1 MIRALIIAL
10 MLLTLSGVAAS
21 KDLAGVF
28 EDAVHNDPVIRQADA
43 NRLAARE
50 ARPQAWAQVLPQLTG
65 TASATRDHN
74 SGYQDEIFAPPAV
87 QRFLTTTDTTTQKW
101 AVNLRQNLFSCE
113 KWMTLKEAGR
123 EVAQAEANYQA
134 AEQQLILRV
143 AQGYFSVLAAV
154 DGLEAN
160 QASLEAI
167 SRQLDQA
174 NKRFEVGLIA
184 ITDVQEAKAARD
196 TAAAA
201 VIAAK
206 RTLATSEDQLLEITG
221 QKYDHLSRPGA
232 DMPLKSPDPA
242 DESRWVNIS
251 LEQNLSL
258 ISSRLGAEIARDNA
272 RIAIGGHLPTLDL
285 VAGRSFQRQGVNE
298 NFGGPFGYDTYFN
311 DRQIAVQLTVPI
323 FSGGFTQSKVRQT
336 QYLWIAAKEAVVQ
349 SSRATERQAR
359 DAYLGVISGIA
370 RVQALGQALESS
382 QTALKATEAGYEVGT
397 RTAVDVLNS
406 RKTLVQAKTDYSGSR
421 YDYIVSVLQ
430 LRLAAGNLDRA
441 QLNEV
446 NTWLTQAVATF
457 PAEPTPESLAP
468 TVPAPYGNPAP
479 PPKRPPR
486 G

>member
-1 MIRALIIAL
+1 MNRASTLAL
-10 MLLTLSGVAAS
+10 VLLAFSGSAPA
-21 KDLAGVF
+21 KDLVGVF

-50 ARPQAWAQVLPQLTG
+50 ARPQAWAALLPQLNG
-65 TASATRDHN
+65 TAGATGDHN
-74 SGYQDEIFAPPAV
+74 GGEQPFFGTGANGTPLVTTAPEV
-87 QRFLTTTDTTTQKW
+87 LDTTTKTW
-101 AVNLRQNLFSCE
+101 AVNLRQNLFSWSN
-113 KWMTLKEAGR
+113 WMALKGAGR
-123 EVAQAEANYQA
+123 EVAQAEATYQA

-143 AQGYFSVLAAV
+143 AQAYFNVLAAE

-206 RTLATSEDQLLEITG
+206 RTLATSEDQLQEITG
-221 QKYDHLSRPGA
+221 QKYDRLSKPGG
-232 DMPLKSPDPA
+232 DMPLKSPEPA

-258 ISSRLGAEIARDNA
+258 ISSRLGAEIARDNV
-272 RIAIGGHLPTLDL
+272 RVAIGGHLPTLDL
-285 VAGRSFQRQGVNE
+285 VAGRSYQRQGVNE
-298 NFGGPFGYDTYFN
+298 TFAGDHFSYDSYFN
-311 DRQIAVQLTVPI
+311 DRQIGVQLTVPI

-370 RVQALGQALESS
+370 RVQALRQALESS

-430 LRLAAGNLDRA
+430 LRLAAGNLDRP
-441 QLNEV
+441 QLTEINSY
-446 NTWLTQAVATF
+446 LTVAT
-457 PAEPTPESLAP
+457 PTSPPVTPENLAP
-468 TVPAPYGNPAP
+468 TIPPTQP
-479 PPKRPPR
+479 PPSGKP
-486 G
+486 